1 MRLATGGDVVLA
13 GFRLTREEWDDL
25 DDVSRALLLDNE
37 EDLGALEAKAVDEE
51 FNEGPYLTL
60 EILGLDADDEQPPR

>member
-25 DDVSRALLLDNE
+25 DEVSRALLLGAE
-37 EDLGALEAKAVDEE
+37 EDLRWTQSAANDEDA
-51 FNEGPYLTL
+51 PYLSL
-60 EILGLDADDEQPPR
+60 EIIPIEVEVESD